1 MDDFKDKDRDA
12 LVEETYQAEEKISK
26 GVKIFIG
33 AFVGCILGA
42 TLSTVY
48 ALLFFPL
55 DNGLADF
62 EVLFFS
68 GTIGGAL
75 IGGYF
80 YNVFAVIAAA
90 LGWMVGLDI
99 DM

>member
-1 MDDFKDKDRDA
+1 MHNIDDKKTLA
-12 LVEETYQAEEKISK
+12 EETLEAEKKISK

-33 AFVGCILGA
+33 ALVGCILGA

-55 DNGLADF
+55 DSGLADF
-62 EVLFFS
+62 EAVFFT
-68 GTIGGAL
+68 GTIGGAI

-80 YNVFAVIAAA
+80 HNVFSILAAA
-90 LGWMVGLDI
+90 LGWIIGLDI
-99 DM
+99 DL